1 MEIEK
6 LEWFLS
12 QLRTVK
18 NGEVYYDNNT
28 VKRQFS
34 ELIRLSISAI
44 PEHQTK
50 ITDLRSKV
58 MNRPHG
64 PFGSDIIS
72 ACQIIT
78 VLLEKTKRK
87 ESKTAKQFLNSD
99 DLLKQAGGA
108 LRNGQEA
115 YSINLCDSAIE
126 VFLKE
131 MFDVPSTIV
140 GAGNV
145 KFLSECIILDI
156 PPGME
161 LYLKEVKNKVC
172 QMNNQIKHKAYIPSR
187 LDAINA
193 LKATEEL
200 IVRKNRFRTV
210 AVTEK
215 RKVQAGI
222 DIDNKNK
229 ITSKL

>member
-1 MEIEK
+1 MPLDRIEEL
-6 LEWFLS
+6 LESLNS
-12 QLRTVK
+12 LVK
-18 NGEVYYDNNT
+18 NNDVYYDNNKI
-28 VKRQFS
+28 KRQFS
-34 ELIRLSISAI
+34 DLITLSLNVFPEQVSKINEL
-44 PEHQTK
+44 K
-50 ITDLRSKV
+50 SKT

-64 PFGSDIIS
+64 PFGSDITS
-72 ACQIIT
+72 ACQAIAAM
-78 VLLEKTKRK
+78 LEKTKRK

-99 DLLKQAGGA
+99 DLLKQAGDA

-172 QMNNQIKHKAYIPSR
+172 QTNNQIKHKAYIPSR

-200 IVRKNRFRTV
+200 LMRKNRFRSLT
-210 AVTEK
+210 VTEK
-215 RKVQAGI
+215 RRVQAGI
-222 DIDNKNK
+222 GVTKQ
-229 ITSKL
+229 